1 MLAAT
6 TRPPPQPPP
15 RTFIGRPGHS
25 LSPSLEGFE
34 NHSSS
39 LPVLSQSSSVR
50 REIGM
55 ERHLSECPGLEED
68 HEWELPGEHPER
80 YLPECPGPEEG
91 LEWKLSECPGH
102 PERHLPECGV
112 KSLNRV
118 IVVNRYIDISFQGS
132 RLCQEYHPEKNQ
144 SFLNPDTPALG
155 LEGRRRSGSSSYNT

>member
-1 MLAAT
+1 MSFLM
-6 TRPPPQPPP
+6 PQPCWMQPTDP
-15 RTFIGRPGHS
+15 HHDLDLHLELSWADQDPDSS
-25 LSPSLEGFE
+25 LSPVLEVFE
-34 NHSSS
+34 DHSSS

-68 HEWELPGEHPER
+68 HEWELPEEHPER

-112 KSLNRV
+112 KKP
-118 IVVNRYIDISFQGS
+118 Q
-132 RLCQEYHPEKNQ
+132 Q
-144 SFLNPDTPALG
+144 SDCS
-155 LEGRRRSGSSSYNT
+155 E

>member
-1 MLAAT
+1 
-6 TRPPPQPPP
+6 
-15 RTFIGRPGHS
+15 
-25 LSPSLEGFE
+25 
-34 NHSSS
+34 
-39 LPVLSQSSSVR
+39 
-50 REIGM
+50 M

-144 SFLNPDTPALG
+144 SFLILLHWGWKDGVDLALHPITRNI
-155 LEGRRRSGSSSYNT
+155 LKITVW

>member
-6 TRPPPQPPP
+6 TQPPPQPPP

-68 HEWELPGEHPER
+68 HGWELPGEHPER

-112 KSLNRV
+112 KSPNRV
-118 IVVNRYIDISFQGS
+118 IVVNRNIIQRKIKAS
-132 RLCQEYHPEKNQ
+132 
-144 SFLNPDTPALG
+144 
-155 LEGRRRSGSSSYNT
+155 